1 MLTFE
6 KFCETQD
13 DKISDEDTIAKY
25 NDYKL
30 DFCKQE
36 YEKFFQAH
44 KDEQWFQMKY
54 HSDMQKETNERNYK
68 RFKKRLVVF
77 TEITQS
83 ADVNADL
90 CFDFDNCENIIRFM
104 DVVVI
109 KLEDGRNKD
118 VPLVLKEPVV
128 DDSDQNGGNST
139 SSQINRVAKNES
151 ATEESDGMAVL
162 LKRVPYKPIA
172 SSSATLNQDLRS
184 KTLKQNAITIRDTC
198 VSVFQTNFRRKFH
211 TSLVD
216 LILSRY
222 IFWNMK
228 NAKFAEGDIQA
239 SVNRDLRRR
248 IRTVNA
254 ISNHRQVVQND
265 IRQAACLL
273 ALYDYK
279 RKIIHQ
285 KIDAIVSKSK
295 NPVLNGGFDNRF
307 VNAVQIECTT
317 ILIPISGSASQR
329 NLSEF

>member
-44 KDEQWFQMKY
+44 KDEQ
-54 HSDMQKETNERNYK
+54 
-68 RFKKRLVVF
+68 
-77 TEITQS
+77 
-83 ADVNADL
+83 
-90 CFDFDNCENIIRFM
+90 C
-104 DVVVI
+104 
-109 KLEDGRNKD
+109 
-118 VPLVLKEPVV
+118 
-128 DDSDQNGGNST
+128 SDQNGGNST

-198 VSVFQTNFRRKFH
+198 VS
-211 TSLVD
+211 
-216 LILSRY
+216 
-222 IFWNMK
+222 
-228 NAKFAEGDIQA
+228 FAEGDIQA

-279 RKIIHQ
+279 RKMFVDDEVQ
-285 KIDAIVSKSK
+285 NPSK
-295 NPVLNGGFDNRF
+295 DR
-307 VNAVQIECTT
+307 CD
-317 ILIPISGSASQR
+317 R
-329 NLSEF
+329 